1 MTQQTHDIT
10 KAWAD
15 INEYEVLDF
24 VSQIWAISEMVSCC
38 RGSSHTPRIVKI
50 VRIENPS
57 RPTFPTFRVFL
68 DIPLQS
74 GGLEMLSFLPVAN
87 KVVVGCREDALTDVY
102 ERGTK
107 TLFVFGSDYLH
118 THFMEMWG
126 VLSLW
131 SCPEQF
137 RFAERTRAA
146 LARTKGPPKFFRDS
160 PSRVCMLSSMST
172 EWNKKTSLK
181 GSHPQ
186 EDKSKPLFINTLPES
201 VVNENPILYRN
212 LTHVLSH
219 LKMLLKNTEFL
230 NVVGPS

>member
-74 GGLEMLSFLPVAN
+74 GGLEMLSFCLLPTKWWWVA
-87 KVVVGCREDALTDVY
+87 G
-102 ERGTK
+102 
-107 TLFVFGSDYLH
+107 
-118 THFMEMWG
+118 
-126 VLSLW
+126 
-131 SCPEQF
+131 
-137 RFAERTRAA
+137 
-146 LARTKGPPKFFRDS
+146 
-160 PSRVCMLSSMST
+160 
-172 EWNKKTSLK
+172 
-181 GSHPQ
+181 
-186 EDKSKPLFINTLPES
+186 
-201 VVNENPILYRN
+201 
-212 LTHVLSH
+212 
-219 LKMLLKNTEFL
+219 KML
-230 NVVGPS
+230 